1 MRNALIVFT
10 VFFKILVLVDWVTPV
25 VSGGNNKSG
34 LELQA
39 SLSSLL
45 ARNTAEEQLVF
56 QSKRTRTRLRLKKA
70 DTEADIIEI
79 TLVTM

>member
-1 MRNALIVFT
+1 MRNAFIVFT
-10 VFFKILVLVDWVTPV
+10 VFFKILVLVYWVTPV